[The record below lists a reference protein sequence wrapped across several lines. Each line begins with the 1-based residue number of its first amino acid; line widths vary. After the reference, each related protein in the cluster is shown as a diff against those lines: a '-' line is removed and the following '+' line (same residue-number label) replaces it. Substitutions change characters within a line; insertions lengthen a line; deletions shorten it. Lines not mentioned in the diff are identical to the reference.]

1 MSRVDFAAVKAHVT
15 YNDVLRFLN
24 LRGKRVGEQWRG
36 RCPACNTDN
45 DRALVLTAGRGAYC
59 HAAKSGGDVIW
70 LVSHVKGI
78 GVKEAAQ
85 QLADQF
91 GIVPQEPAPP
101 IGGSAP
107 TPASKESQ
115 PASEAG
121 KTTAANVPTSL
132 APLTYLVHDHEA
144 VKALGFSLEVAK
156 RLGIG
161 FANKGLMKGRVAI
174 PLYEGGTL
182 AGYVGLAPGTDA
194 KLPKNLT

>member
-1 MSRVDFAAVKAHVT
+1 MSRVDFAAVKARVT

-24 LRGKRVGEQWRG
+24 LHGKRVGEQWRG

-59 HAAKSGGDVIW
+59 HAAKGGGDVIW
-70 LVSHVKGI
+70 LVSHVRGI

-91 GIVPQEPAPP
+91 GIVPQEPVPP
-101 IGGSAP
+101 AGGSAP
-107 TPASKESQ
+107 MPVSKES
-115 PASEAG
+115 
-121 KTTAANVPTSL
+121 KTTAPNVHTSL

-144 VKALGFSLEVAK
+144 VKALGFSPETAK
-156 RLGIG
+156 RLGVG

-182 AGYVGLAPGTDA
+182 AGYLGVAPDA
-194 KLPKNLT
+194 DVKLPKNLL